1 MSKAPTHSLKLGRP
15 ESSTST
21 FDMCAMV
28 PVVAFAYAEI
38 VSPLLMY
45 LTSVPTDALLSPVD
59 RLQLMMRPR
68 LENKIFWPTLA
79 AITVVLVLRNRSRL
93 ALPPHIK
100 CLFAYLAFAGASV
113 VWAFN
118 PEISFSRFVLQIM
131 ILTSIVLTG
140 LLAARTADMMRG
152 LFLCLAFACVLNI
165 PFVLNQEPII
175 YQGWELGRRIDEII
189 GYPGYFSF
197 KGILGECAAVA
208 FLLSLHEL
216 LHSGWRRALSIIVI
230 VVALWLVYLS
240 KSKGSFGLAILAPI
254 LAWLTLTIGKKMR
267 ISPAIVIF
275 PIAIFYQLLTLI
287 PGLNLLNRI
296 SYNIYG
302 NYTLSGRTIIWDF
315 VNYEIGRSPL
325 IGWGYQSF
333 WLAGPGAPSIVDA
346 PGWVKGMPSS
356 HNGYLDTMVD
366 TGYVGFALFVI
377 FIFATLHAIGRVA
390 DREPTRAWLLLTL
403 ALFVMLTNMLES
415 VWMRGMEPLW
425 LLFLIVAAD
434 TGRYWR
440 PFQRAVS
447 EPMRR
452 GPGVAGWRPGPA
464 RAWGPGKPARFEK
477 RQS

>member
-1 MSKAPTHSLKLGRP
+1 MSKAPTNSFKLGRP
-15 ESSTST
+15 EFSTST

-28 PVVAFAYAEI
+28 PILACAYAEI

-45 LTSVPTDALLSPVD
+45 LTFSPTDASLPPAD
-59 RLQLMMRPR
+59 RLLLMMRPR

-79 AITVVLVLRNRSRL
+79 AITVVLVLRKKSRL
-93 ALPPHIK
+93 ALAPHIK

-113 VWAFN
+113 LWAFN
-118 PEISFSRFVLQIM
+118 PEISFSRFVLQTTIV
-131 ILTSIVLTG
+131 TSIVLTG
-140 LLAARTADMMRG
+140 LLAARTADLMRG
-152 LFLCLAFACVLNI
+152 LFLCFALACVLNI
-165 PFVLNQEPII
+165 PFVLNQEPIV
-175 YQGWELGRRIDEII
+175 YQDWELGRRIDTIV

-254 LAWLTLTIGKKMR
+254 LAWLTLIIGKKMR
-267 ISPAIVIF
+267 ISPALVIL
-275 PIAIFYQLLTLI
+275 PIAIFYQLLTII

-296 SYNIYG
+296 SFMIYG
-302 NYTLSGRTIIWDF
+302 NYTLSGRTVIWDF

-333 WLAGPGAPSIVDA
+333 WLAGPNAPSIVDA
-346 PGWVKGMPSS
+346 PGWVKGMPSA
-356 HNGYLDTMVD
+356 HNGYLDTIVD
-366 TGYVGFALFVI
+366 TGYVGFALLVI

-390 DREPTRAWLLLTL
+390 NREPTRAWLLLTL

-415 VWMRGMEPLW
+415 AWMRGMEPLW

-440 PFQRAVS
+440 PLHRGVS

-452 GPGVAGWRPGPA
+452 GPIIAKWRPGLA
-464 RAWGPGKPARFEK
+464 RAWDPNKPARFQK
-477 RQS
+477 RHT